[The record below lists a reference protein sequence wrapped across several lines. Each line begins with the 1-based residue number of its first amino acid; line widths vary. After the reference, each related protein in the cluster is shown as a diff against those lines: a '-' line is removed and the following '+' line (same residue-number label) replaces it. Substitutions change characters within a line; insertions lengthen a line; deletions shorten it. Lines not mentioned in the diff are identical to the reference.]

1 MLLRETITHPELS
14 RLTYRVDPDKMLIV
28 GKSFVQS
35 SDQMLYLE
43 QMEFGQLK
51 RHADAIQPS
60 VCVHFQPKDT

>member
-1 MLLRETITHPELS
+1 
-14 RLTYRVDPDKMLIV
+14 MLIV

-60 VCVHFQPKDT
+60 VCVHFQPKDTWATERICCYNSSFSVYFL